1 MVAYRFCRPDD
12 NPTLARAVNEC
23 FDVHFPESPPLTLE
37 RFQRE
42 IRELDVW
49 PSNSMIATEG
59 GTPVSVSIATKRPEE
74 VLVLRIGTHPDFLRR
89 GHAAH
94 LLNSLG
100 QKLGVLGP
108 ERLISE
114 VPRQAGGA
122 CRLFENAGFVC
133 EAGLFDWE
141 LAELPE
147 PLGKFDLLIPVTVED
162 LTGSGIRLET
172 PGACWERQARSLEN
186 RRERLKGWALAAA
199 DRLEG
204 CCLYE
209 VGDVRLRIMHLQS
222 AFTERAEVWLRL
234 LIRAL
239 SGEGKPLLIP
249 RVRETEPLAFCLPR
263 LGFQRSTPY
272 NLYSRTI
279 DVSEN

>member
-12 NPTLARAVNEC
+12 NPLLVRAVNEC
-23 FDVHFPESPPLTLE
+23 YDVYFPESPPLTLE
-37 RFQRE
+37 QFQLD

-49 PSNSMIATEG
+49 PSNSMIATEAG
-59 GTPVSVSIATKRPEE
+59 KPVSVSIATKRPEE
-74 VLVLRIGTHPDFLRR
+74 VLVFRIGTHPDFLRQ
-89 GHAAH
+89 GHAGH

-114 VPRQAGGA
+114 IPQDSEAA
-122 CRLFENAGFVC
+122 CRLFENSGFVR
-133 EAGLFDWE
+133 EAELFDWV

-147 PLGKFDLLIPVTVED
+147 PLQNPESLIPVTVRD
-162 LTGSGIRLET
+162 LTESGIRLET
-172 PGACWERQARSLEN
+172 PDACWERQARSLDN
-186 RRERLKGWALAAA
+186 RRERLRGWALAAA
-199 DRLEG
+199 ESLAG

-209 VGDVRLRIMHLQS
+209 VDADVLRILHLRS
-222 AFTERAEVWLRL
+222 SLVEREEVCYRL

-239 SGEGKPLLIP
+239 AAEGKPLLIP
-249 RVRETEPLAFCLPR
+249 RVRESEPCAASLPN
-263 LGFQRSTPY
+263 LGFRRATPY

-279 DVSEN
+279 EVSEN